1 MAYYP
6 NYRISLYTTFVA
18 MQRVWFRCQ
27 PAISFVIRVT
37 PRLMQL
43 VVFRALAK
51 LFRMESVTAT
61 GNLGKIVGSPM
72 DVGMFGEY
80 LSTGNFSPKTLNHM
94 LEFFAQRESTG
105 TFIDVGGH
113 IGLMS
118 IPVAR
123 SGAIN
128 CIVFEP
134 EPLNHKF
141 LLENISNAKLE
152 NQVDVKNLALFDK
165 AGSLDFEVAEWHH
178 GDHRIRN
185 TEEVSDRSFDY
196 APFREDTRPIVTVET
211 QKLDDAVS
219 LSTVS
224 TPLVVKIDTQGS
236 EAHVFSGGNKVLKAA
251 DLLVT
256 EFCPYMITRMGG
268 DTETV
273 LTFLEQHFNKGF
285 VSGKHNKN
293 VPIEYVEISEVTD
306 YLRNFVRRANLDF
319 VDIIVTK

>member
-1 MAYYP
+1 MTHYP
-6 NYRISLYTTFVA
+6 AYRISLYTTFVA
-18 MQRVWFRCQ
+18 LHRVWFRCQ
-27 PAISFVIRVT
+27 PAISFFLKAT
-37 PRLMQL
+37 PRLIQL

-61 GNLGKIVGSPM
+61 GNLGKIVGSPL

-80 LSTGNFSPKTLNHM
+80 LSTGKFSPKTLDHI
-94 LEFFAQRESTG
+94 LQFFAQNDSAG

-118 IPVAR
+118 LPVAR

-128 CIVFEP
+128 CVVFEP

-152 NQVDVKNLALFDK
+152 NQVDVRNLALFDK
-165 AGSLDFEVAEWHH
+165 AGALDFEVAEWHH

-185 TEEVSDRSFDY
+185 TQEVTNSSFDY
-196 APFREDTRPIVTVET
+196 APFREDTRPLVTVKT
-211 QKLDDAVS
+211 QKLDDAID
-219 LSTVS
+219 LSMLEAPV
-224 TPLVVKIDTQGS
+224 VVKIDTQGS
-236 EAHVFSGGNKVLKAA
+236 EAHVFSGGSTVLEAA
-251 DLLVT
+251 DLIVT

-273 LTFLEQHFNKGF
+273 LSFLEQHFTKGF

-293 VPIEYVEISEVTD
+293 VPIDYVEISEVTD
-306 YLRNFVRRANLDF
+306 YLRDFVKRANLDF
-319 VDIIVTK
+319 VDVIVKK